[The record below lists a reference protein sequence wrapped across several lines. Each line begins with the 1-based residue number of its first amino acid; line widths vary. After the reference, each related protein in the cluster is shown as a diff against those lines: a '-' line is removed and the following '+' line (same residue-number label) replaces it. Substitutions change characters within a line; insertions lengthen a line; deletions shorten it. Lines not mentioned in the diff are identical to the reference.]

1 MIVWSRVGGSLLCSG
16 GHWTQY
22 VEHAAPDGSGNDLL
36 VTFSDGEPTARV
48 NSSNALGQL
57 PRVESKNGGRYRVG
71 DYIIQGSTERAY
83 VTHVDK
89 PGSALITPAEIFLSA
104 EQNG

>member
-1 MIVWSRVGGSLLCSG
+1 LIVWSRVEG
-16 GHWTQY
+16 
-22 VEHAAPDGSGNDLL
+22 
-36 VTFSDGEPTARV
+36 
-48 NSSNALGQL
+48 
-57 PRVESKNGGRYRVG
+57 KNGGRYWVG

-89 PGSALITPAEIFLSA
+89 PGSALITPSEILLSS

>member
-1 MIVWSRVGGSLLCSG
+1 MGHCCGGRIDG
-16 GHWTQY
+16 GCAVCLRHRY
-22 VEHAAPDGSGNDLL
+22 DLL
-36 VTFSDGEPTARV
+36 VTFGDGEPTARV

-57 PRVESKNGGRYRVG
+57 PRVEGKNGGRYRVG

-89 PGSALITPAEIFLSA
+89 PGSALITPSEILLSS